1 MKIHHSIRLS
11 RIQTIDSVEYAI
23 EIDSVERLREYL
35 KFCSSKFNKSHGLLY
50 GSSAMNKYTLR

>member
-1 MKIHHSIRLS
+1 MVIHRSTRLS
-11 RIQTIDSVEYAI
+11 GTQTIGSVAFAI
-23 EIDSVERLREYL
+23 EIDSIGRLRENL